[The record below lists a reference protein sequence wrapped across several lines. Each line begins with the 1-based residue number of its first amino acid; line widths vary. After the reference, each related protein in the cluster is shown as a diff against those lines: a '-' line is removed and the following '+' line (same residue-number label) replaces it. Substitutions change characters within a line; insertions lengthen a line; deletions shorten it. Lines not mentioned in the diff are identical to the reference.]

1 MVKSNRC
8 HLQHLYPVELIRRH
22 EETEEM
28 GGYFVVNGIEKI
40 IRLLIIPRR
49 NHVTALIRPSF
60 AKRGPT
66 YTQFGCAIR
75 ATRPD
80 QTSHTNTVHYLT
92 DGTVMV
98 RFSWRKQEFMVP
110 AMMILKALIDTS
122 DKEIFDALSMGD
134 TENTFLSDR
143 IELLLRGFKS
153 YSLYTREQ
161 CLSYLGE
168 KFRVIMD
175 FDDDYTDREVGEG
188 VLRKIVL
195 VHLVN
200 RKDKFNFLM

>member
-1 MVKSNRC
+1 
-8 HLQHLYPVELIRRH
+8 
-22 EETEEM
+22 
-28 GGYFVVNGIEKI
+28 
-40 IRLLIIPRR
+40 
-49 NHVTALIRPSF
+49 
-60 AKRGPT
+60 
-66 YTQFGCAIR
+66 
-75 ATRPD
+75 
-80 QTSHTNTVHYLT
+80 
-92 DGTVMV
+92 
-98 RFSWRKQEFMVP
+98 MVP